1 MTVSLA
7 GAYTELRVA
16 TVDVLLPERA
26 PMTSIHSRPPLSGR
40 HRRFVRGRAAVA
52 VAMCLIAFA
61 TRPSAQRQDRELYV
75 SVVDTAG
82 APVTDIETRE
92 FVVKEDGVTREVL
105 KSTKATDPMQIALV
119 VDNSQ
124 AAANDIS
131 NLRDSIRAFI
141 AGLGDRDEVALI
153 SVADRP
159 TIMVD
164 YTTNRRAL
172 EDGIGHVF
180 APPGSGAK
188 LLEAIVEVSRGIQKR
203 NPDRPVIVLVTTEGP
218 EFSDLHEKYVLDALE
233 KSGAAM
239 HAVILTSPD
248 ADISSD
254 RARTRS
260 IVLNRGTE
268 ASGGLKD
275 PILTSQN
282 LPARLGQIA
291 AEISNQY
298 RVTYSRPES
307 LIPPEKI
314 QVGVTREK
322 LSARGTP
329 VRAAPG
335 GR

>member
-1 MTVSLA
+1 M
-7 GAYTELRVA
+7 
-16 TVDVLLPERA
+16 
-26 PMTSIHSRPPLSGR
+26 
-40 HRRFVRGRAAVA
+40 
-52 VAMCLIAFA
+52 
-61 TRPSAQRQDRELYV
+61 YV
-75 SVVDTAG
+75 SVVDAAG

-105 KSTKATDPMQIALV
+105 TSTKATDPLQIALV

-124 AAANDIS
+124 AASKDIPS
-131 NLRDSIRAFI
+131 LRDAIRAFI

-164 YTTNRRAL
+164 YTTSRQRL

-180 APPGSGAK
+180 APPGSGAR

-233 KSGAAM
+233 QSGAAM
-239 HAVILTSPD
+239 HAVIVTSPD

-268 ASGGLKD
+268 SSGGRQD

-282 LPARLGQIA
+282 LPARLGEIA
-291 AEISNQY
+291 AELSNQY
-298 RVTYSRPES
+298 RVTYSRPET
-307 LIPPEKI
+307 LIPPRTI
-314 QVGVTREK
+314 QVGVTRDT
-322 LSARGTP
+322 LIARGTP
-329 VRAAPG
+329 VRAASG